1 MLGCFFALKLFIA
14 PRKYER
20 FLLIVALDGFLTE
33 KKPKELGIPF
43 LLTFSGDDGRYFS
56 ITQQVRL
63 AKVEVGLL
71 CFYEEGNDCKIKT

>member
-1 MLGCFFALKLFIA
+1 MDFWLK
-14 PRKYER
+14 
-20 FLLIVALDGFLTE
+20 

-63 AKVEVGLL
+63 AKVEVGLF